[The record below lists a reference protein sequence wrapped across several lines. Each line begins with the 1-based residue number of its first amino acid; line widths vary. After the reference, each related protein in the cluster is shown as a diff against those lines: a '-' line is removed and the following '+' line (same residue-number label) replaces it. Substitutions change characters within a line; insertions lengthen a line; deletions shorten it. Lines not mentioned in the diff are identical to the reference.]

1 MNLAQTI
8 EENKRLKEDR
18 AKVAELNA
26 VQKAAT
32 SDGEEETE
40 ITIRFEVKGSAE
52 DFQKLA
58 AFLNEN
64 NIEYRKI
71 DD

>member
-1 MNLAQTI
+1 MNAAQRA
-8 EENKRLKEDR
+8 EN
-18 AKVAELNA
+18 
-26 VQKAAT
+26 
-32 SDGEEETE
+32 SDSEETE

-71 DD
+71 ED